1 MVKRRIRKI
10 GCIMAIDT
18 ILAVGAGR
26 YVVWQLTHT
35 DHVVVARI
43 AAINDIGMIIGARAE
58 GTRGMAI
65 AAVLVVYSARVIG
78 ISRHMI
84 GRLATGRNAMAG
96 LAIVHDARMIDAK
109 SRNKAFGVMARSTIG
124 VGDRVCRHR
133 GRLGGRVNTG
143 AVVVA

>member
-10 GCIMAIDT
+10 GCIMAIGT
-18 ILAVGAGR
+18 ILAIGAGR
-26 YVVWQLTHT
+26 YVVRQLTHT

-65 AAVLVVYSARVIG
+65 AAILIVYSARVIG
-78 ISRHMI
+78 NSRHMI

-109 SRNKAFGVMARSTIG
+109 SRNETFSVMARSAIG
-124 VGDRVCRHR
+124 VGDRVSGHR
-133 GRLGGRVNTG
+133 G
-143 AVVVA
+143 